1 MELHSGKEFEVVS
14 IRKRVRVRHLSIQCE
29 LEARTRVQKLYELVA
44 LFFPFHLPTSSPHI
58 KVRVGSQWMAG
69 NCLHCPTVGARP
81 AAPYVKFNSIQF
93 TIASGKIELLTIF
106 KMKELI

>member
-14 IRKRVRVRHLSIQCE
+14 IRNRVRVRHLSIQCE

-58 KVRVGSQWMAG
+58 KVRVGSHADGWQLSSLSHG
-69 NCLHCPTVGARP
+69 RSQTCSPLCEVQLNTVYNCSRQ
-81 AAPYVKFNSIQF
+81 N
-93 TIASGKIELLTIF
+93 
-106 KMKELI
+106 